1 MAYLK
6 ACLVR
11 MLVRLRAARGCARPD
26 TEKTSIASRPLRADT
41 TAERRHRTGYRMQQ
55 GFRDP
60 PPTPATQTDR
70 QAGRG
75 GRAERRAKNSGVSGT
90 RIKPE
95 PTATTTRTRCGCGH
109 GGAAA
114 QPAACG
120 APRPAESR
128 RKLAMRL
135 RLQPKRVMQ
144 FESSCNCRTANLQR
158 RVYRICAKPVIH

>member
-95 PTATTTRTRCGCGH
+95 PTATTTRTRGA
-109 GGAAA
+109 GAATEERRA
-114 QPAACG
+114 SLRRRRQARREPSQTRNAPKVTAEACHASRVILQLPNCKDVSIEFAAN
-120 APRPAESR
+120 P
-128 RKLAMRL
+128 
-135 RLQPKRVMQ
+135 
-144 FESSCNCRTANLQR
+144 
-158 RVYRICAKPVIH
+158 IH